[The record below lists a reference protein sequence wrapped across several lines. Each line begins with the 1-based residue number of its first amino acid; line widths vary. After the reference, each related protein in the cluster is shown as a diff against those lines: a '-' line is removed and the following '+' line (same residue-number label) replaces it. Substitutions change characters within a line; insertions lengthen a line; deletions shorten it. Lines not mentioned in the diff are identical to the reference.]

1 MVFHEQFWE
10 CKRGE
15 GRLTHC
21 GEAAGDCLG
30 ALQSWRVEEE
40 DIVRAEE
47 VEAIASEPLFQAII
61 LINCPMK
68 DSSWVHQGQNVAQ
81 VPFLFFGVRSYWYV
95 SSVSK
100 FFGCINFISVW

>member
-1 MVFHEQFWE
+1 MDAMVVLCDSWLW
-10 CKRGE
+10 RMPLVDANDG
-15 GRLTHC
+15 C
-21 GEAAGDCLG
+21 GEEAGDCLG

-81 VPFLFFGVRSYWYV
+81 VPFLFFGVRMYV
-95 SSVSK
+95 T
-100 FFGCINFISVW
+100 